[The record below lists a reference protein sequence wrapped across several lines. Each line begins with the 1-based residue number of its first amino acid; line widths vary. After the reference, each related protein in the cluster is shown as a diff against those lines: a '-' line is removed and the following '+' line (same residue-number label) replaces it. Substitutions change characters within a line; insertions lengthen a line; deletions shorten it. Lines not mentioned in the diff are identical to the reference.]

1 MLLSPA
7 KAKDFVNA
15 GRSRK
20 RLSGIAAG
28 ALRRG
33 ILRIFSRIESAAS
46 GTGRGAGRAGGDPHG
61 SAALYALKTT
71 KSGDTSHGDVPAFYE
86 TKKCQKK
93 LTSVR
98 WLHQLLP
105 A

>member
-61 SAALYALKTT
+61 SAALYALK
-71 KSGDTSHGDVPAFYE
+71 A
-86 TKKCQKK
+86 TKKREH
-93 LTSVR
+93 LT
-98 WLHQLLP
+98 
-105 A
+105 

>member
-28 ALRRG
+28 ALRRE
-33 ILRIFSRIESAAS
+33 ILRVFSRIESAAS

-61 SAALYALKTT
+61 SAALYALK
-71 KSGDTSHGDVPAFYE
+71 A
-86 TKKCQKK
+86 TKKRGH
-93 LTSVR
+93 LTWR
-98 WLHQLLP
+98 CPRFL
-105 A
+105 

>member
-33 ILRIFSRIESAAS
+33 ILRVFSRIESAAS

-61 SAALYALKTT
+61 SAALYALK
-71 KSGDTSHGDVPAFYE
+71 AI
-86 TKKCQKK
+86 KKQGH
-93 LTSVR
+93 LTWR
-98 WLHQLLP
+98 CPRFL
-105 A
+105 